1 MSKFKKYSRY
11 KEFENY
17 IGNIPEEW
25 NSNKLKVILQERN
38 MKNKPIISKERLSL
52 SINKGVT
59 LYAEKTTNLDRFKED
74 FTQYKIVYPKD
85 LVLNSMNVIVGAAGV
100 SKYLGCVSPAYY
112 VFYSSDETK
121 YLTDYYYYF
130 FKTSKMQKKLYSIG
144 RGIMAIDRG
153 NDRVNTCRL
162 KVSKNDLKNLIFPV
176 PKINE
181 QYKIVKF
188 IKFKEKQINK
198 LIKKQKKLIEL
209 LEEKKKII
217 ITEAVTKGLDKSV
230 PMKDSRIDY
239 IGYVPKH
246 WEVGKIKKYY
256 KMITGFTPDTTQI
269 GYYDDINGYNWMTI
283 SDLQGKYTPDST
295 NRKISEKFIKL
306 KHPKQTPKGSLLY
319 SFKLSVGQVAFA
331 KENIYTN
338 EAIASFLESDKCNLK
353 FLFYSSLLIVNNAN
367 ENIYSAKILNQNLI
381 KNAFTVFP
389 PLREQKII
397 SDYLDKRCELI
408 EKIINN
414 KTSLIIKLEE
424 YKKSLIALAVT
435 GQIDVRDYEI
445 PKTDD
450 NVDLEEIEN
459 ISEDDTETI
468 SEVEYA
474 NN

>member
-1 MSKFKKYSRY
+1 MKKLKKYSKY
-11 KEFENY
+11 KNLNNKY
-17 IGNIPEEW
+17 LPKIPEHWLFDKYKTVFIQRKQKNHAPNALLLSLFTHIGVRPRSQMEEKG
-25 NSNKLKVILQERN
+25 NKAVTVIDYSIVKKEDLIVNKLLAWMGAIAKSNYNGVTSPDYDVYEL
-38 MKNKPIISKERLSL
+38 
-52 SINKGVT
+52 INK
-59 LYAEKTTNLDRFKED
+59 D
-74 FTQYKIVYPKD
+74 F
-85 LVLNSMNVIVGAAGV
+85 NSTYFHYLCR
-100 SKYLGCVSPAYY
+100 SKYFIGECYRY
-112 VFYSSDETK
+112 
-121 YLTDYYYYF
+121 
-130 FKTSKMQKKLYSIG
+130 G
-144 RGIMAIDRG
+144 RGIMMMRH
-153 NDRVNTCRL
+153 RTYPQQ
-162 KVSKNDLKNLIFPV
+162 LKNIYIPI
-176 PKINE
+176 PPIDE
-181 QYKIVKF
+181 QDKIVSF
-188 IKFKEKQINK
+188 IEYKEKQINK

-230 PMKDSRIDY
+230 PMKDSGIDY
-239 IGYVPKH
+239 IGYVPEH

-256 KMITGFTPDTTQI
+256 KIITGFTPDTTQI

-283 SDLQGKYTPDST
+283 SDLQGKYTPDNT

-367 ENIYSAKILNQNLI
+367 ENIYSAKILNQTLI

-389 PLREQKII
+389 PLREQTII
-397 SDYLDKRCELI
+397 SDYLDKKCELI

-414 KTSLIIKLEE
+414 KNSLIIKLEE
-424 YKKSLIALAVT
+424 YKKSLIALTVT

-445 PKTDD
+445 PKIDD
-450 NVDLEEIEN
+450 DIDLEEIEN
-459 ISEDDTETI
+459 ISEDDTEII